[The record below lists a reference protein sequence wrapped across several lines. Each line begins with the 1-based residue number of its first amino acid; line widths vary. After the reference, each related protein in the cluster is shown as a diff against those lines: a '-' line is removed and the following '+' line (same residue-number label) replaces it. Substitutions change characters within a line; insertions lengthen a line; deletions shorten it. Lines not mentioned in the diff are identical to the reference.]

1 MNAKEVTRYLSVSTY
16 CNKYPSPRTPTNE
29 KYSPLLCRTSAYTTF
44 FLIVIAITHI
54 LVAGC
59 HGRCC
64 YDKFIPTGRRVCSST
79 LFVWCSKLFNGVRKN
94 EQQMHILK
102 QRQNCVSS
110 WHGTYDRVSNI
121 KIRTSQD
128 SLIDTKGY
136 WGDSGLRWGH
146 KVVLL
151 ALLPYLMIYRT
162 GLSRMRG
169 KVAEANHSNN

>member
-94 EQQMHILK
+94 EQKCTYVKTATEL
-102 QRQNCVSS
+102 CLS
-110 WHGTYDRVSNI
+110 WHGTYMIEYPNI

-136 WGDSGLRWGH
+136 WGDSGLRWGWLV
-146 KVVLL
+146 KNE
-151 ALLPYLMIYRT
+151 RQSCW
-162 GLSRMRG
+162 GQS
-169 KVAEANHSNN
+169 